1 MAITSEVGA
10 KEGEKRGELLMSV
23 QKNLEYHK
31 HFRVLIS
38 DAKVS
43 H

>member
-1 MAITSEVGA
+1 MAITSEVGV
-10 KEGEKRGELLMSV
+10 KEGEKGGELLMSV

-31 HFRVLIS
+31 HFGVLIS

-43 H
+43 R